1 MERVVVLIPAYNEQD
16 SIGESVAA
24 ALTIPRVEEVIVID
38 DGSEDETPFIAHD
51 AGARVIQLER
61 NLGKGAALNAGL
73 AETDADIIL
82 MIDADLG
89 PTAAETRR
97 LLEPLLAGH
106 ADMSIAAMRAPVGH
120 RGGFGFVM
128 KLSRWAVRRYGG
140 AEVSAPLSGQ
150 RAIRRSVLEDIGG
163 FDSRFGAETALTIDA
178 LRKGYRIVEVPLPI
192 THRLTGRDWRGFAH
206 RARQFVDILRA
217 VWRRRKKEFSGRSSE
232 F

>member
-1 MERVVVLIPAYNEQD
+1 LERVAVLMPAYNEGAAM
-16 SIGESVAA
+16 GESVRA
-24 ALTIPRVEEVIVID
+24 ALAIPGIEEVIVVD
-38 DGSEDETPFIAHD
+38 DGSDDETPFIAHD

-97 LLEPLLAGH
+97 LLEPVIAGH
-106 ADMSIAAMRAPVGH
+106 ADMAIAAMKAPPGH
-120 RGGFGFVM
+120 RGGFGLVM
-128 KLSRWAVRRYGG
+128 RLSRWAVRRYGG
-140 AEVSAPLSGQ
+140 ADVSAPLSGQ
-150 RAIRRSVLEDIGG
+150 RAIRRKVLEDIGG
-163 FDSRFGAETALTIDA
+163 FASGFGAETALTIDA

-206 RARQFVDILRA
+206 RARQFADIART
-217 VWRRRKKEFSGRSSE
+217 VWRRRKKEF
-232 F
+232 